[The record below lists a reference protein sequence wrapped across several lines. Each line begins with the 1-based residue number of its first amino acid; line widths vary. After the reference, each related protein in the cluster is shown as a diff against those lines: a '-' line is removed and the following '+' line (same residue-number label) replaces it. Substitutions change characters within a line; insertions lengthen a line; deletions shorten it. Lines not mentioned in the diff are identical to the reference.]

1 MPGPM
6 HLLYLNTEDLSR
18 EVSAGRVHFW
28 AVARGLAALGC
39 RVTVVAPRYRGK
51 QISLPSGIF
60 GLFLPVPF
68 KNALSLLAFELQL
81 LLLIPWLVV
90 RQRPTSV
97 LVRGGGP
104 AWIPALSFIA
114 FRLCGVPV
122 TLECNGIAWEELVK
136 RQASPLL
143 VWFVRFSAWQQ
154 ARTCNRIIGVTRE
167 IGDAYCDLARRPRAV
182 ATEIPNGVDP
192 GELSVSEEER
202 LAARRAQGIPD
213 DCLVV
218 GYVGSFTVWHGIPE
232 VLDAAASLRAL
243 GVDNVVFLLAGTG
256 EFLAEA
262 HRRKEAGALENVR
275 FLGQARDRNELRCW
289 MASFDVGL
297 CTNRPG
303 HWSPLKFFEYLALG
317 IPIIGSGVPQ
327 VLRIL
332 READAGI
339 AMETPSGEQIADV
352 VRTILDNRER
362 WNEVGRKN
370 RQLAESVHSWANVAE
385 QVRAVLSQPVIASAP
400 VDHPGISLIMT
411 VSMSWRLVDGYPQ
424 FLHRRG
430 LRVQCISGQGEELTA
445 LRGSGIAVDSVDM
458 SRRISPMAD
467 LVAVVRLCRSLR
479 RHRPAVVHAGTPK
492 AGLLGMIAAALCGVE
507 TRVYTIHGLP
517 LVTSRGVRRLVL
529 LWSERV
535 ASHLATQV
543 LCVSDSVRAIAVA
556 ERLCPA
562 GKVKVL
568 GHGSA
573 NGVDAQERFNPAR
586 MGDEARR
593 TTRGTLRIPE
603 DAPVVGFV
611 GRLVRDKGVEDL
623 VVAWRAVRHEFPD
636 ARLLVI
642 GPAEARD
649 ALDPAT
655 VAALHAD
662 STIAILGAQWDTP
675 GFLAAMDVLCLPT
688 YREGFP
694 TVVLE
699 AAAMELP
706 VVATRVTGCVDA
718 VNDAETGILVPPRN
732 PQALAAA
739 LGRYLGS
746 EDMRRSHG
754 LAARRRVLHRYRP
767 EALWEAQLGQYGR
780 LAGRGAFQPAEG
792 DVRAQQA
799 VPVSELRV

>member
-1 MPGPM
+1 MPGQM
-6 HLLYLNTEDLSR
+6 HVMYLNTEDLSR

-39 RVTVVAPRYRGK
+39 RVTVIAPRYRGN

-60 GLFLPVPF
+60 GLFLPVPL

-81 LLLIPWLVV
+81 LLLLPWLVV
-90 RQRPTSV
+90 RQRPTSI

-104 AWIPALSFIA
+104 AWMPGVIFLA

-136 RQASPLL
+136 RKASPLL

-154 ARTCNRIIGVTRE
+154 ARMCNRIIAVTRE
-167 IGDAYCDLARRPRAV
+167 IGDAYCDLARRPRGV

-202 LAARRAQGIPD
+202 LEARRAEGIPD

-232 VLDAAASLRAL
+232 VLDAAAILRTA

-262 HRRKEAGALENVR
+262 QRRKEAGALENVR
-275 FLGQARDRNELRCW
+275 FLGNARDRNELRFW

-303 HWSPLKFFEYLALG
+303 HWSPLKFFEYLAIG
-317 IPIIGSGVPQ
+317 IPIIGTGVPQ

-332 READAGI
+332 RDADAGI
-339 AMETPSGEQIADV
+339 AMETPSGEQIADL
-352 VRTILDNRER
+352 VRMILGSRER
-362 WNEVGRKN
+362 WNETGKKN
-370 RQLAESVHSWANVAE
+370 RLLAERVHSWANVAE
-385 QVRAVLSQPVIASAP
+385 QVLGVLSQPVPDRPPS
-400 VDHPGISLIMT
+400 DHPGISLIMT
-411 VSMSWRLVDGYPQ
+411 VSLSWRLVDGYPQ
-424 FLHRRG
+424 FLQSRG
-430 LRVQCISGQGEELTA
+430 LRVQCISGGGEELTA
-445 LRGSGIAVDSVDM
+445 LGAIGIAADPVEM
-458 SRRISPMAD
+458 SRRISPVAD
-467 LVAVVRLCRSLR
+467 LVSLIRLCRSLR

-492 AGLLGMIAAALCGVE
+492 GGLLGMIAAALCGVK

-517 LVTSRGVRRLVL
+517 LVTSRGLRRLVL
-529 LWSERV
+529 VWSERI

-543 LCVSDSVRAIAVA
+543 LCVSESVRAIAVA

-573 NGVDAQERFNPAR
+573 NGVDAQGRFNPAR
-586 MGDEARR
+586 CGNEARM
-593 TTRGTLRIPE
+593 TTRRTLGVPE

-623 VVAWRAVRHEFPD
+623 VGAWRTVRDQYPD

-655 VAALHAD
+655 VAALHDD
-662 STIAILGAQWDTP
+662 STIAVLGARWDTP
-675 GFLAAMDVLCLPT
+675 GLLAAMDVLCLPT

-694 TVVLE
+694 TVLLE

-706 VVATRVTGCVDA
+706 VVATSVTGCVDA
-718 VNDAETGILVPPRN
+718 VSDGETGTLVPPRN
-732 PQALAAA
+732 PPALAAA

-746 EDMRRSHG
+746 DELRRSHG
-754 LAARRRVLHRYRP
+754 AAARRRAVHDYRP

-780 LAGRGAFQPAEG
+780 SARGSAFHLTEG
-792 DVRAQQA
+792 TVRAHQT
-799 VPVSELRV
+799 VPISESRV